1 MRSLLSRDAL
11 VATTLAGAA
20 TAAAVLLYGA
30 PSPRPRDL
38 RIGDGW
44 FDWPADFFVDA
55 VQCRENPA
63 AQVRTVRFA
72 GYGA

>member
-44 FDWPADFFVDA
+44 FDW